1 MSARNIL
8 KIQYASNL
16 FLANCKNPA
25 AAVKPAAPY
34 LALLG
39 NIGGPYCPQTKDFF
53 QWAETVFQRIYWIPG
68 ALEYSGGANPL
79 TWQQRADLYY
89 LSVRD
94 WKLKKTVFSQKFQE
108 RLESVNII
116 ATAGWHLT
124 MAENPAMRIQ
134 YWNSEGSRRFM
145 TPIDCFEQQFNE
157 LDWILRK
164 SKNSMEPTV
173 LLTHSPIPSR
183 VLENHTILCHLY
195 GAEYNERS
203 VSATGGTNPWVG
215 INMATAKGYRD
226 DTVAEML
233 IKESTTLETAH
244 THPSP
249 QSCDVNYPQTP

>member
-1 MSARNIL
+1 MRRF

-16 FLANCKNPA
+16 FLSSCKNPVA
-25 AAVKPAAPY
+25 TVKPSAPY

-89 LSVRD
+89 LSIQD

-108 RLESVNII
+108 RLDSVNLL
-116 ATAGWHLT
+116 ATAGWHVT

-134 YWNSEGSRRFM
+134 YWNSEGSRQFM
-145 TPIDCFEQQFNE
+145 KPETCFQEQVNE
-157 LDWILRK
+157 VDWILRK
-164 SKNSMEPTV
+164 SAVEPSI
-173 LLTHSPIPSR
+173 LLTYSPIPAS
-183 VLENHTILCHLY
+183 ILAPANIPYHFY
-195 GAEYNERS
+195 GTEYTMKGT
-203 VSATGGTNPWVG
+203 SATGGRNPWVG
-215 INMATAKGYRD
+215 INMATAPKYRPD
-226 DTVAEML
+226 AVAEVA
-233 IKESTTLETAH
+233 IKEATALETES

-249 QSCDVNYPQTP
+249 QSSVADYPQTP